1 MKIVHI
7 INNLEIGG
15 GAQALVKDIIKYGKY
30 DHKVITLE
38 KPSLQFADI
47 EQLNL
52 FRNPIK
58 SLNHIFNSDLLHFH
72 LFPSLYLAPIF
83 FFKKKIFTE
92 HNTFN
97 RRRKYKIFK
106 YIDSFFYSFFIKII
120 CISNGTKAALGEWLI
135 GKNFIPKL
143 DIIYNGVDFSAFKK
157 NENRFNN
164 SKEKYLKNENM
175 VIGMVGSFTEQKNQK
190 FLIEVLADL
199 PINYS
204 LRFAGS
210 GNTLESIQNYANEIS
225 LKDRV
230 QFCGLISDI
239 PSFYDDLDIYVH
251 AAHWEGFGLTIIEA
265 IASGLPVLASNV
277 SGLKEIIEPSY
288 LFNND
293 EKTNLVRLIQNIF
306 TDKELIDLEKLY
318 KSSMEAFDIT
328 IMVKKYE
335 SKYKL
340 IKNE

>member
-38 KPSLQFADI
+38 KPSLHFAEI
-47 EQLNL
+47 EQLSL
-52 FRNPIK
+52 LRNPIK
-58 SLNHIFNSDLLHFH
+58 SINHIFNSDLIHFH

-83 FFKKKIFTE
+83 FLKKKIFTE

-106 YIDSFFYSFFIKII
+106 YIDSFFYSFFIKIF
-120 CISNGTKAALGEWLI
+120 CISDGTKKTLSDWLI
-135 GKNFIPKL
+135 GKHFTSKFEV
-143 DIIYNGVDFSAFKK
+143 IYNGVDFSAFKK
-157 NENRFNN
+157 NDNRFSN
-164 SKEKYLKNENM
+164 SRKKYHNNENI
-175 VIGMVGSFTEQKNQK
+175 VIGMVGSFTDQKNQK
-190 FLIEVLADL
+190 FLLEVLADL

-210 GNTLESIQNYANEIS
+210 GKTFESIQNYSNQIC
-225 LKDRV
+225 LKERV

-293 EKTNLVRLIQNIF
+293 DKSNLVKLIENIF
-306 TDKELIDLEKLY
+306 IDKKLIDMENLY
-318 KSSMEAFDIT
+318 KNSKEAFDIT

-335 SKYKL
+335 SQYKL
-340 IKNE
+340 IKNG